1 MHDCRKHSHGI
12 PRVFEFPVV
21 NNLKYMIMIT
31 HQLKFEISVYQ
42 VNHYLHIC
50 MIVVNIL
57 MLFLVFLKKQTI

>member
-1 MHDCRKHSHGI
+1 
-12 PRVFEFPVV
+12 
-21 NNLKYMIMIT
+21 MIMIT